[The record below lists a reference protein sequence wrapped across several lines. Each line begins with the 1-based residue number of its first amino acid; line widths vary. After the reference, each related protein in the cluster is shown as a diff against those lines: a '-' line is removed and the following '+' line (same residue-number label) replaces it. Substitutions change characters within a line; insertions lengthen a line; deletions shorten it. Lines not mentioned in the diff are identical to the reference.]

1 MRDMIYLFDGSII
14 DIMLVIPF
22 SIKYSPETGMKK
34 YWIPAFCGPY
44 GACLILGGWDFF
56 IPMKLGYPL
65 VNLWKITILLMGHFT
80 INSHF
85 Q

>member
-44 GACLILGGWDFF
+44 GACLILGGWDF
-56 IPMKLGYPL
+56 L
-65 VNLWKITILLMGHFT
+65 
-80 INSHF
+80 S